1 MRTPRGVSSSFLA
14 LYGFLLLVAVS
25 VAATGYAASPGESSN
40 GYGAAAGSN
49 GGGQEGSYTVPPYQK
64 SVDGLD
70 ERYYER
76 SCPKMEEIVGTAVM
90 KAVKADE
97 TLAASII
104 RLFFH
109 DFAVGGVDGSV
120 LVDVPGQSEK
130 YAEASRTLR
139 GFELIEGIK
148 KEVEAKCR
156 ATVSCADILTAAARD
171 AAFSAGAPYWSLK
184 YGRRDR
190 KDYSSAEAADRD
202 VPMGGQRVTELVAFF
217 DTKGLNIQDLVALS

>member
-14 LYGFLLLVAVS
+14 LSGFLLLVAVS

-49 GGGQEGSYTVPPYQK
+49 GGGHEGSYTVPPYQK
-64 SVDGLD
+64 PVDGLD
-70 ERYYER
+70 ERYYEK

-109 DFAVGGVDGSV
+109 DFAVGVRIYIFVG
-120 LVDVPGQSEK
+120 
-130 YAEASRTLR
+130 
-139 GFELIEGIK
+139 
-148 KEVEAKCR
+148 
-156 ATVSCADILTAAARD
+156 
-171 AAFSAGAPYWSLK
+171 
-184 YGRRDR
+184 
-190 KDYSSAEAADRD
+190 
-202 VPMGGQRVTELVAFF
+202 
-217 DTKGLNIQDLVALS
+217 